1 MAEKPWQIASNQFM
15 PATRRPMTPAT
26 VIARYVNHSAFA
38 VSVMR
43 GVSFSSF
50 TGPGVSAL

>member
-1 MAEKPWQIASNQFM
+1 M
-15 PATRRPMTPAT
+15 RRPMTPAA
-26 VIARYVNHSAFA
+26 VMARYVNHSALA